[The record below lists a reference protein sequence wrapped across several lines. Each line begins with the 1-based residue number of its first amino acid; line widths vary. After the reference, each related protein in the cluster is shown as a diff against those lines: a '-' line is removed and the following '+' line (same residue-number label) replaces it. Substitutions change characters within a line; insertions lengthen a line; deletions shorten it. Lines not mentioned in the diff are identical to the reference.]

1 MPSLLT
7 GNRHRTPIG
16 LDIGDTAIRAVQLR
30 RSGDH
35 YTLAAAARTDFA
47 AGGSPA
53 TGPSQTSNLK
63 SEISKGVRAA
73 LRQASF
79 AGRVVVTAL
88 NPPEVEFHALDLP
101 AAALRAPEREARQMV
116 HWEIGRLT
124 SESPDKVETRHWHLP
139 TAAGSAP
146 NAIGVSAGREA
157 VAHLVDACGA
167 AGMVCSCVDTCATA
181 LCRFGRLLRPWPD
194 DVLWGV
200 LDVGAR
206 QTRLLLCF
214 GESPVL
220 IRNTGT
226 GGREWTQRIAETLQ
240 LSVGA
245 AEIQKRT
252 HGIVPT
258 GRSFP
263 SPGVHDGRS
272 DLSACV
278 HAQADPP
285 DTPLL
290 KSEIS
295 NLKSQRG
302 VGAWRTADSARN
314 EVGSLLLGALRSDLN
329 DLAAEVKRSYE
340 YVLSCYPGRHAGD
353 LVLVGGGAGLRNLP
367 EYLAGALGIAVR
379 RASSYLSES
388 DCRLSYGTDGRHP
401 LEAFAAAVG
410 LATNR

>member
-1 MPSLLT
+1 MLSLLT

-30 RSGDH
+30 RSGDR
-35 YTLAAAARTDFA
+35 YTLAAAARTDSA
-47 AGGSPA
+47 ACGSPA
-53 TGPSQTSNLK
+53 TGPSQISNPK
-63 SEISKGVRAA
+63 SQISKGVQAA

-79 AGRVVVTAL
+79 AGRLVVTAL

-139 TAAGSAP
+139 TASGSAP

-157 VAHLVDACGA
+157 VVHLVDACGA

-181 LCRFGRLLRPWPD
+181 LCRFGRLLRPWPE

-206 QTRLLLCF
+206 QARLLLCF

-226 GGREWTQRIAETLQ
+226 GGREWTQRIAEALQ

-252 HGIVPT
+252 HGIAPT
-258 GRSFP
+258 GRPFP
-263 SPGVHDGRS
+263 SPGVHVPS
-272 DLSACV
+272 PCV
-278 HAQADPP
+278 HAGRGDPP
-285 DTPLL
+285 DPTLL
-290 KSEIS
+290 KSQIS

-302 VGAWRTADSARN
+302 AWGTADPVRN

-367 EYLAGALGIAVR
+367 EYLAGALGITVR

-388 DCRLSYGTDGRHP
+388 DCRLSYGIDDRHP
-401 LEAFAAAVG
+401 LETFAAAVG
-410 LATNR
+410 LAIN

>member
-1 MPSLLT
+1 MLSLLT
-7 GNRHRTPIG
+7 GNRYRTPIG

-30 RSGDH
+30 RTGDR
-35 YTLAAAARTDFA
+35 YTLAVAAQTESA
-47 AGGSPA
+47 AGGSSA
-53 TGPSQTSNLK
+53 
-63 SEISKGVRAA
+63 ISDPKDRLSAGVRAA

-79 AGRVVVTAL
+79 AGRVAVTAL

-124 SESPDKVETRHWHLP
+124 RESPDKVETRHWHLP
-139 TAAGSAP
+139 TASGSAP

-167 AGMVCSCVDTCATA
+167 AGVVCSCVDTCATA
-181 LCRFGRLLRPWPD
+181 LCRLGRLLRPWPD
-194 DVLWGV
+194 DVLWGI

-206 QTRLLLCF
+206 QARLLLCF

-226 GGREWTQRIAETLQ
+226 GGREWTQRIAEALQ

-252 HGIVPT
+252 HGIAST
-258 GRSFP
+258 GRPFP
-263 SPGVHDGRS
+263 SPGVHVPSPGVHAGRS
-272 DLSACV
+272 DPP
-278 HAQADPP
+278 DPP
-285 DTPLL
+285 CTTPW
-290 KSEIS
+290 
-295 NLKSQRG
+295 QGGGTGG
-302 VGAWRTADSARN
+302 VGARGTADPVRN

-340 YVLSCYPGRHAGD
+340 YVLNCYPGRHAGD
-353 LVLVGGGAGLRNLP
+353 LVLVGGAAALRNLP
-367 EYLAGALGIAVR
+367 EYLAGALGITVR

-410 LATNR
+410 LAINR